1 MNLEEIVR
9 QTKSML
15 EELLARYS
23 ELQCKILEIKKEI
36 EATINQG
43 VVKGTIELKAI
54 PNKSGKVYYY
64 YYLRY
69 RERGRLRSKYLG
81 STVPEWVSQ
90 GISNAKKLRALQK
103 SLKILQNRA
112 NKIAEIINDIYE
124 KLSEFINNQNF

>member
-1 MNLEEIVR
+1 MNLEEMVR

-15 EELLARYS
+15 EELLAKYS
-23 ELQCKILEIKKEI
+23 ELQCKISELRKEI

-43 VVKGTIELKAI
+43 VVRGTIELKAI
-54 PNKSGKVYYY
+54 PNKSGKIYYY

-69 RERGRLRSKYLG
+69 RDKGRLKSKYLG
-81 STVPEWVSQ
+81 TEVPEWVSQ
-90 GISNAKKLRALQK
+90 GISNARKLRALQK

-112 NKIAEIINDIYE
+112 NKIADIINDIYV